1 MPCAGGD
8 VIPHAPKLARPDS
21 LEHNTHGIPT
31 IHIMDGKPEQ
41 RQDQPRE
48 DGDVRAPEAPAGA
61 GDDGERGVVD
71 GPDGA
76 VGSDDDRDDGER
88 DGDDDQ
94 GVDVGEAYGED
105 AAGEL
110 PGGDVE
116 GVGEPVC

>member
-1 MPCAGGD
+1 M
-8 VIPHAPKLARPDS
+8 
-21 LEHNTHGIPT
+21 
-31 IHIMDGKPEQ
+31 
-41 RQDQPRE
+41 
-48 DGDVRAPEAPAGA
+48 
-61 GDDGERGVVD
+61 VD
-71 GPDGA
+71 GPDSA

>member
-1 MPCAGGD
+1 
-8 VIPHAPKLARPDS
+8 
-21 LEHNTHGIPT
+21 
-31 IHIMDGKPEQ
+31 MDGKPEQ

-48 DGDVRAPEAPAGA
+48 DGDVRAPEAPSGA

-116 GVGEPVC
+116 GIGEPVC